1 MKDLFKIAFI
11 SATLL
16 VAACSKTP
24 VSNDPEDTTTVP
36 QEDPREA
43 FVGDYNLAIE
53 GDVNAVI
60 SIPLLSVNRE
70 GTYPVDYSS
79 AQMHIEKMPTHK
91 DSIIITVTIENE
103 TQEVHG
109 EVIGNK
115 VLLQPTKM
123 RVKIADLLDNADL
136 GLSQTVLE
144 AIKPYIQ
151 NAELELKLYHSPA
164 TLKDNTL
171 ILTTD
176 VEAEVANSYLT
187 FSLEGTLDDKA
198 TKK

>member
-1 MKDLFKIAFI
+1 MKELFKIAFI

-70 GTYPVDYSS
+70 GTYPVNYTD
-79 AQMHIEKMPTHK
+79 AQLHIEKMLTHQ
-91 DSIIITVTIENE
+91 DSVIVKITVDSE
-103 TQEVHG
+103 TQETHG
-109 EVIGNK
+109 EVVDNK
-115 VLLQPTKM
+115 LLLQPSKM
-123 RVKIADLLDNADL
+123 RVKIIDLLDNADL
-136 GLSQTVLE
+136 GLSETMIETIRPFV
-144 AIKPYIQ
+144 Q
-151 NAELELKLYHSPA
+151 NADLELRLYHSPA
-164 TLKDNTL
+164 TLKDSTL
-171 ILTTD
+171 TLTTD
-176 VEAEVANSYLT
+176 VQAEVANNYLS
-187 FSLEGTLDDKA
+187 FELEGTLDETAIK
-198 TKK
+198 